1 MGVMNMKIIR
11 AYPEVTPK
19 INKMILFRNIMIIL
33 SLVAII
39 VCFIVNIA
47 TGGKLWFLY
56 VLGGIVIFYVSFLN
70 KPLIEDTFV
79 KRFTTIIFVFCG
91 YLYLINYIEKTT
103 WSYFVITIIC
113 FSVLIFQAI
122 IFLSLYDFQK
132 KQIIPIFWTTLT
144 SVVLMIL
151 ALFNVLTLNWPVIVL
166 GSIAIF
172 LLLLFFTIFRKN
184 IIKELKKYFYI
195 K

>member
-1 MGVMNMKIIR
+1 MKINR
-11 AYPEVTPK
+11 AYPKITPQ
-19 INKMILFRNIMIIL
+19 ISKMILFRRIMIVL
-33 SLVAII
+33 SSIAVV

-56 VLGGIVIFYVSFLN
+56 VLGGSIIFYLSFLN
-70 KPLIEDTFV
+70 KPLIEDTFI
-79 KRFTTIIFVFCG
+79 KRMTVVIFVICG
-91 YLYLINYIEKTT
+91 YLYLIDFIEKTD

-113 FSVLIFQAI
+113 FSVLIFQAV
-122 IFLSLYDFQK
+122 IFLSLYELQK
-132 KQIIPIFWTTLT
+132 KQIIPIFYTTLA

-151 ALFNVLTLNWPVIVL
+151 ALFNVLTLNWPIIVL
-166 GSIAIF
+166 GSIAVF
-172 LLLLFFTIFRKN
+172 LLILFFTIFRKN